1 MAADNPSYKYD
12 LLEGHAVVAQS
23 QEDRRTKRFLYT
35 ALAISSLLNVLLAMR
50 WFVSILE
57 ETHFS
62 NPGRSSYAGLLN
74 DVPVPF
80 QWTSEYSDINNP
92 RLDELW
98 QFDGMFDYG
107 MIALTD
113 SEIDSL
119 HLLPSEQ
126 SFPWDPENKS
136 LYHLNGHHGLHCLR
150 LIYTSISSYRA
161 STPQKTPF
169 AHIMHCLDSIRQDII
184 CAADDSPRYLTRNGS
199 HSGESQVRFCRDFSK
214 LNEWAR
220 ERDACFRQQHDL
232 ADVMA
237 PIEKFKYCK
246 TEENREKY
254 LNRVK
259 GYFDMPNDW
268 QFPEPAVPS
277 W

>member
-1 MAADNPSYKYD
+1 MVFKNRDT
-12 LLEGHAVVAQS
+12 
-23 QEDRRTKRFLYT
+23 RRTKRLLHT
-35 ALAISSLLNVLLAMR
+35 LLTISSVVNILFVVK
-50 WFVSILE
+50 WFISLPE
-57 ETHFS
+57 ETLTPHLS
-62 NPGRSSYAGLLN
+62 RSSYAGLLN

-80 QWTSEYSDINNP
+80 QWTSEYSDVDNP

-107 MIALTD
+107 MIALMENEVD
-113 SEIDSL
+113 SMS
-119 HLLPSEQ
+119 LLPSEQ
-126 SFPWDPENKS
+126 AFPWDPENKR

-169 AHIMHCLDSIRQDII
+169 PHIMHCLDNLRQDII
-184 CAADDSPRYLTRNGS
+184 CAADDSPRYLTNNGS

-214 LNEWAR
+214 LNDWAK

-237 PIEKFKYCK
+237 PIDKFKYCK
-246 TEENREKY
+246 TEENKEKY
-254 LNRVK
+254 LDQVR
-259 GYFDMPNDW
+259 GYFDLPSDW